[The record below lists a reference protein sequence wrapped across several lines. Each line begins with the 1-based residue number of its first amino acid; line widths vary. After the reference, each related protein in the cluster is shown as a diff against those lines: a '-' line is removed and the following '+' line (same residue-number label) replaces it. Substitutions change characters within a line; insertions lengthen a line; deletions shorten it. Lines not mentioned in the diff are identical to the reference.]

1 MLNNNFSFF
10 FFLATFDVKDRARV
24 YFNDF
29 PSISEFTIC
38 FWMKLYDPGV
48 GGGPVSFHYNQKN
61 SQIMIF
67 LSSKD
72 GDIVFE
78 FLAAP
83 DSKRG
88 DERQR

>member
-10 FFLATFDVKDRARV
+10 FLATFDAKDRV

-29 PSISEFTIC
+29 PSISEFTMC

-48 GGGPVSFHYNQKN
+48 GGGPVSLYYSQKN

-67 LSSKD
+67 SSPKD

-78 FLAAP
+78 FLATP